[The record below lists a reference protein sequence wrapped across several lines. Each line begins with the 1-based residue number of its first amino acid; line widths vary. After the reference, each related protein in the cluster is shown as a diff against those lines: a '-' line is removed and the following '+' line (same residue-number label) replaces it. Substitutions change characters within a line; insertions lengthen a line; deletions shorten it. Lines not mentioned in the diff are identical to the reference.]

1 MKRIN
6 VVIVLFLMLGWI
18 GCSKDNEVAN
28 VVVVDIAGNY
38 PKKELLLQ
46 DFMDVEYIPL
56 ETNDEFVTQGD
67 VMAVGKE
74 YILVKNWSNDG
85 DIFIFERK
93 TGKGLR
99 KLNRRG
105 QGAEEYTLIN
115 GIVLDE
121 GKNELF
127 VNCTPSKKILVYD
140 LFGNF
145 KRSLNY
151 VRGAEFMDILNYD
164 ENSLICYDMSVYY
177 NEGKS
182 KEKPF
187 YHMIISKKDGS
198 VVKGIPIPFDIV
210 KAPFVQKGGGIAVA
224 SVRPIIPY
232 NGNWLLV
239 ETSTDT
245 VYNYVSKENKLCPFL
260 VKTPSE
266 NPEILLTMGAVTE
279 RYYFMQTIQ
288 KVFDFDKRRGFPTIS
303 VVYDKQENAVFDAI
317 VRNGDFAKLQSVDMV
332 SHPIN
337 SDEIAAFQ
345 TLAANKLVETYE
357 NNGLKGRVKEIAAG
371 LNEESN
377 PVVLLYK
384 YKSLTE
390 E

>member
-6 VVIVLFLMLGWI
+6 VVVVLFLMLGWS
-18 GCSKDNEVAN
+18 GCRENSGT
-28 VVVVDIAGNY
+28 VDIVTVDISQNY
-38 PKKELLLQ
+38 PKKELVLQ

-56 ETNDEFVTQGD
+56 ETNDEFITQGD
-67 VMAVGKE
+67 VMAIDNK
-74 YILVKNWSNDG
+74 YIVVKNWNNDC
-85 DIFIFERK
+85 DIFLFDRK
-93 TGKGLR
+93 TGKGVR
-99 KLNRRG
+99 KWNRRG
-105 QGAEEYTLIN
+105 QGAEEYTFIN

-121 GKNELF
+121 GKNELY
-127 VNCTPSKKILVYD
+127 VNSTPSKKILVYD

-151 VRGAEFMDILNYD
+151 VQGAEFMDVFNYD

-177 NEGKS
+177 NEGKL

-198 VVKGIPIPFDIV
+198 VVKGIPVPFDIV
-210 KAPFVQKGGGIAVA
+210 KAPFVQKGDGIAVA

-232 NGNWLLV
+232 KGDWLLV

-266 NPEILLTMGAVTE
+266 NPEILLTIGAVTE

-288 KVFDFDKRRGFPTIS
+288 KVFDFDKRSGFPTIG
-303 VVYDKQENAVFDAI
+303 VVYDKQENAVFNAI
-317 VRNGDFAKLQSVDMV
+317 VRNGDFAKLQGVDLV
-332 SHPIN
+332 SHPMN
-337 SDEIAAFQ
+337 NDEIAAFQ
-345 TLAANKLVETYE
+345 TLAANQLVETYE
-357 NNGLKGRVKEIAAG
+357 NNELKGRAKEIAAG

-384 YKSLTE
+384 YKSVD
-390 E
+390 

>member
-18 GCSKDNEVAN
+18 GCSKDNEATN
-28 VVVVDIAGNY
+28 VVMVDIAGNY

-46 DFMDVEYIPL
+46 DFMDVEYILL

-151 VRGAEFMDILNYD
+151 VQGAEFMDILNYD

-210 KAPFVQKGGGIAVA
+210 KAPFVQKGDGIAVA

-232 NGNWLLV
+232 KGNWLLV

-245 VYNYVSKENKLCPFL
+245 VYNYVSRENKLCPFL

-279 RYYFMQTIQ
+279 RYYFMQTVQ

-345 TLAANKLVETYE
+345 TLAANQLVEIYE
-357 NNGLKGRVKEIAAG
+357 NNELKGRAKEIAAG

>member
-6 VVIVLFLMLGWI
+6 VVIVLFLILGWI
-18 GCSKDNEVAN
+18 GCSKDDEAAN
-28 VVVVDIAGNY
+28 VVMVDIAGNY

-56 ETNDEFVTQGD
+56 ETNDEFITQGD
-67 VMAVGKE
+67 VMAIGNK
-74 YILVKNWSNDG
+74 YIVVKNWNNDG
-85 DIFIFERK
+85 DIFLFDRK
-93 TGKGLR
+93 TGKGVR
-99 KLNRRG
+99 KWNRRG
-105 QGAEEYTLIN
+105 QGAEEYTFIN

-121 GKNELF
+121 SKEELF
-127 VNCTPSKKILVYD
+127 VNNTPSKKILVYD
-140 LFGNF
+140 FLGNF
-145 KRSLNY
+145 KRSFNH
-151 VRGAEFMDILNYD
+151 VEGTEFMDVLNYD

-198 VVKGIPIPFDIV
+198 VVKGIPVPFDIV
-210 KAPFVQKGGGIAVA
+210 KEPFVQKGDGIAVA

-232 NGNWLLV
+232 KGDWLLV

-245 VYNYVSKENKLCPFL
+245 VYNYVSKENKLCPFW

-345 TLAANKLVETYE
+345 TLAANQLVETYE
-357 NNGLKGRVKEIAAG
+357 NNELKGRAKEIAAG

>member
-18 GCSKDNEVAN
+18 GCSKDNEATN
-28 VVVVDIAGNY
+28 VVMVDIAGNY

-151 VRGAEFMDILNYD
+151 VQGAEFMDILNYD

-210 KAPFVQKGGGIAVA
+210 KAPFVQKGDGIAVA

-232 NGNWLLV
+232 KGNWLLV

-245 VYNYVSKENKLCPFL
+245 VYNYVSRENKLCPFL

-279 RYYFMQTIQ
+279 RYYFMQTVQ

-345 TLAANKLVETYE
+345 TLAANQLVEIYE
-357 NNGLKGRVKEIAAG
+357 NNELKGRAKEIAAG

>member
-18 GCSKDNEVAN
+18 GCSKDNEAAN

-38 PKKELLLQ
+38 LKKELLLQ

-115 GIVLDE
+115 GIVLDK

-210 KAPFVQKGGGIAVA
+210 KAPFVQKGDGIAVA

>member
-6 VVIVLFLMLGWI
+6 VVIVLFLILGWI
-18 GCSKDNEVAN
+18 GCSKDDEAAN
-28 VVVVDIAGNY
+28 VVMVDIAGNY
-38 PKKELLLQ
+38 PKRELLLQ

-56 ETNDEFVTQGD
+56 ETNDEFITQGD
-67 VMAVGKE
+67 VMAIGNK
-74 YILVKNWSNDG
+74 YIVVKNWNNDG
-85 DIFIFERK
+85 DIFLFDRK
-93 TGKGLR
+93 TGKGVR
-99 KLNRRG
+99 KWNRRG
-105 QGAEEYTLIN
+105 QGAEEYTFIN

-121 GKNELF
+121 SKEELF
-127 VNCTPSKKILVYD
+127 VNNTPSKKILVYD
-140 LFGNF
+140 FLGNF
-145 KRSLNY
+145 KRNFNH
-151 VRGAEFMDILNYD
+151 VEGTEFMDVLNYD
-164 ENSLICYDMSVYY
+164 ENSLICYDMFVYY

-198 VVKGIPIPFDIV
+198 VVKGIPVPFDIV
-210 KAPFVQKGGGIAVA
+210 KAPFVQKGDGIAVA

-232 NGNWLLV
+232 KGDWLLV

-345 TLAANKLVETYE
+345 TLAANQLVETYE
-357 NNGLKGRVKEIAAG
+357 NNELKGRAKEIAAG